1 MTLITCID
9 STGKTYTF
17 EESVYVE
24 RPSVYGM
31 LLLDDELL
39 LVKDTW
45 GKKWGLP
52 GGGID
57 SGESEEE
64 ALVREFQEETKIEIQ
79 VKEKL
84 FSDVS
89 YFFGTGEKYPW
100 KSLRSF
106 YTVHA
111 TGGILQTAGNN
122 DDVIQANY
130 FSFEEIKNI
139 ELQPNTAHL
148 IEKLNQMR

>member
-1 MTLITCID
+1 MISCID
-9 STGKTYTF
+9 STGNTYTF

-24 RPSVYGM
+24 RPSVYGI
-31 LLLDDELL
+31 LLRDDKLL

-57 SGESEEE
+57 AGESEEE
-64 ALVREFQEETKIEIQ
+64 ALIREFQEETKIEIQ
-79 VKEKL
+79 VIEKL
-84 FSDVS
+84 FSDIS

-106 YTVHA
+106 HTVRA
-111 TGGILQTAGNN
+111 TGGTLQTAGNN
-122 DDVIQANY
+122 EDVLQANY
-130 FSFEEIKNI
+130 FSFEEIEQI

-148 IEKLNQMR
+148 IEKVKQTR